1 MALFGFQ
8 HLSVLETIGE
18 LMDLKTKILLELK
31 MLDEGIAPYVIEHMG
46 EAPTGAV
53 SSFSHL
59 EEETQRKAKR
69 KFRKLWKKAYKRYDK
84 TLMDS
89 PVLEQRQRL
98 FYVRRYLLEELLQEQ
113 ELDDSHI

>member
-1 MALFGFQ
+1 
-8 HLSVLETIGE
+8 
-18 LMDLKTKILLELK
+18 MDLRTKILLELK
-31 MLDEGIAPYVIEHMG
+31 MLDEGIAPYDIANMG

-59 EEETQRKAKR
+59 EEKAQRKAKR

-89 PVLEQRQRL
+89 SVLEKRQRL
-98 FYVRRYLLEELLQEQ
+98 FYVRRYLIEELLQEL
-113 ELDDSHI
+113 EDGHI

>member
-1 MALFGFQ
+1 
-8 HLSVLETIGE
+8 
-18 LMDLKTKILLELK
+18 MDLRTKILLELK
-31 MLDEGIAPYVIEHMG
+31 MLDEGIAPYDIAHMG
-46 EAPTGAV
+46 EVPTGAV

-59 EEETQRKAKR
+59 EEEAQRKAKR

-98 FYVRRYLLEELLQEQ
+98 FYVRRYLLEELLQE
-113 ELDDSHI
+113 LDDSHI